1 MQTIDGSALVA
12 HLRAQGTPGAIQ
24 SVPTSKDT
32 EDHNAM
38 TSVSLERLRT
48 VLDHSWQVLA
58 VEALAATQ
66 ALEARGVRVIRVRSR
81 DQRPDPAAVLAAL
94 GRLGVLNL
102 LVEAGAT
109 LASSYAEACHD
120 ADVVLKVRSPD
131 AEEIAATPKGA
142 AVIAMFSPYANPLL
156 ADYAKAGLSCFAME
170 LVPRISRAQGMDV
183 LSSQA
188 NIAGYKAVLVATQ
201 YYRRFFP
208 MLMTAAGTVT
218 PAKVLVMGA
227 GVAGLQ
233 AIATAR
239 RLGAMVEAFDVR
251 AAAKE
256 QVLSLGAKFVEVPVE
271 ENAED
276 AGGYAREVPEEY
288 KQKQGELVGKPA
300 PAAALIITTA
310 LIPGRPAP
318 VLITPAMVE
327 SMKPGSVIVDLAVES
342 GGNCPLSK
350 LDEVVEHQGVTI
362 VGHADL
368 PSQLSTDAS
377 NLYARNL
384 HAFLTPMLGDDGL
397 KLDLED
403 EIVAAS
409 LIAHQGE
416 FRKPELLKG
425 GKS

>member
-1 MQTIDGSALVA
+1 MRIAVPAETRA
-12 HLRAQGTPGAIQ
+12 H
-24 SVPTSKDT
+24 
-32 EDHNAM
+32 
-38 TSVSLERLRT
+38 
-48 VLDHSWQVLA
+48 
-58 VEALAATQ
+58 EARVAATPETVKKFIAAGCTVIVQ
-66 ALEARGVRVIRVRSR
+66 QGAGAGARF
-81 DQRPDPAAVLAAL
+81 PDAVYE
-94 GRLGVLNL
+94 
-102 LVEAGAT
+102 EAGAK
-109 LASSYAEACHD
+109 LESSYTATCKG
-120 ADVVLKVRSPD
+120 ADVVLKVQAPD
-131 AEEIAATPKGA
+131 AKELTQTPEGA
-142 AVIAMFSPYANPLL
+142 AVVAMFSPYANPLL
-156 ADYAKAGLSCFAME
+156 ADYAKGGLSCFAME

-188 NIAGYKAVLVATQ
+188 SVAGYKAVLVATEH
-201 YYRRFFP
+201 YKRFIP

-218 PAKVLVMGA
+218 PARVLVMGA

-251 AAAKE
+251 TAAKE

-276 AGGYAREVPEEY
+276 AGGYAREVSEEY
-288 KQKQGELVGKPA
+288 KQKQGELVAKH
-300 PAAALIITTA
+300 AAAADIIITTA
-310 LIPGRPAP
+310 LIPGRSAP
-318 VLITPAMVE
+318 ELITKGMVE

-350 LDEVVEHQGVTI
+350 LDKVVEHQGVTI
-362 VGHADL
+362 IGHGNL
-368 PSQLSTDAS
+368 PSLLATDAS

-384 HAFLTPMLGDDGL
+384 YNFLVPMLNGGKGEL
-397 KLDLED
+397 KPDPKD

-409 LIAHQGE
+409 LIAHRGE

>member
-1 MQTIDGSALVA
+1 MRIAVPAETRA
-12 HLRAQGTPGAIQ
+12 H
-24 SVPTSKDT
+24 
-32 EDHNAM
+32 
-38 TSVSLERLRT
+38 
-48 VLDHSWQVLA
+48 
-58 VEALAATQ
+58 EARVAATPETVKKYIAAGCAVVVQHGAGQ
-66 ALEARGVRVIRVRSR
+66 AARFA
-81 DQRPDPAAVLAAL
+81 DAAYQ
-94 GRLGVLNL
+94 
-102 LVEAGAT
+102 EAGAT
-109 LASSYAEACHD
+109 LASSYAEACQD
-120 ADVVLKVRSPD
+120 ADVVLKVRAPD
-131 AEEIAATPKGA
+131 AEELSQTPQGT

-156 ADYAKAGLSCFAME
+156 ADYAEAGLSCFAME

-188 NIAGYKAVLVATQ
+188 NIAGYKAVLLATQ
-201 YYRRFFP
+201 YYQRFFP

-218 PAKVLVMGA
+218 PARVLVMGA

-251 AAAKE
+251 AAARE
-256 QVLSLGAKFVEVPVE
+256 QVQSLGAKFVEVPVE

-276 AGGYAREVPEEY
+276 AGGYAREVSEAY
-288 KQKQGELVGKPA
+288 KQKQGELVAKH
-300 PAAALIITTA
+300 AAAADIIITTA

-318 VLITPAMVE
+318 ELISQAMVE

-350 LDEVVEHQGVTI
+350 LDAVVEHQGVSI

-368 PSQLSTDAS
+368 PSLLATDAS

-384 HAFLTPMLGDDGL
+384 YNFLTPMLGGDGL
-397 KLDLED
+397 KLELED

-409 LIAHQGE
+409 LIAHQGA

-425 GKS
+425 GKP